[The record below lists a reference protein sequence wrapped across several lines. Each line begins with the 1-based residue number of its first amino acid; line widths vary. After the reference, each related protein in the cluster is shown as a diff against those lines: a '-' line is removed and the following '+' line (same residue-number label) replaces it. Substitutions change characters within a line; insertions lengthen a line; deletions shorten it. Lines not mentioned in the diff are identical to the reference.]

1 MRVVRLSENKG
12 RIGAAKSCVV
22 VACYS
27 SESDSTHTTA
37 AVATFE
43 AITDETWR
51 HQEERTLLANFRAL
65 FRAF

>member
-1 MRVVRLSENKG
+1 MVPLSETEG

-43 AITDETWR
+43 AITDETWAI
-51 HQEERTLLANFRAL
+51 TL
-65 FRAF
+65 

>member
-1 MRVVRLSENKG
+1 MRVVPLSETEG

-43 AITDETWR
+43 AITDETWAI
-51 HQEERTLLANFRAL
+51 TL
-65 FRAF
+65 

>member
-1 MRVVRLSENKG
+1 MVPLSETEG
-12 RIGAAKSCVV
+12 RIGVANSFVV

-43 AITDETWR
+43 AITDETWAI
-51 HQEERTLLANFRAL
+51 TL
-65 FRAF
+65 